1 MKICTQTYKNINTL
15 ARFVPSLPGKRSP
28 INNNAPCIRMPDNS
42 IRCKD
47 TLTNETVSAV
57 SLLGEEKELAL
68 LFLDIRNF
76 TAFMESRSAYDVIYV
91 IRQLFVLFSDSIKD
105 AGGRIIDTA
114 GDSIY
119 AVFGLETNIKDGVK
133 AAANASLAMFH
144 DLEVFNATYA
154 QPYFN
159 LNFEV
164 GMGLHKGNVVV
175 GQYDMECNEHMTVM
189 GLPVN
194 IASRLQSET
203 KELNNNFLMS
213 EEAYR
218 LLDNPEYNHEQQSV
232 HLKGITGP
240 VNVRLLGTPY
250 GQKVINKPILPD
262 DFDYYIAMAG

>member
-1 MKICTQTYKNINTL
+1 MKICTQSYKNINTL
-15 ARFVPSLPGKRSP
+15 ARFAPSIPGKRSP

-47 TLTNETVSAV
+47 TLTNETVSSM

-105 AGGRIIDTA
+105 AGGRIIETA

-119 AVFGLETNIKDGVK
+119 AVFGLESNIKEGVQ
-133 AAANASLAMFH
+133 ASVIASSAIFH

-159 LNFEV
+159 LNFEI
-164 GMGLHKGNVVV
+164 GLGLHKGDVIV
-175 GQYDMECNEHMTVM
+175 GQYDLEFNEHMTVM

-213 EEAYR
+213 EAAYR
-218 LLDNPEYNHEQQSV
+218 LLDKPDCNHAQQTV
-232 HLKGITGP
+232 HLKGISDP
-240 VNVRLLGTPY
+240 VDVRLLGIPY

-262 DFDYYIAMAG
+262 DFDYYIALAG

>member
-1 MKICTQTYKNINTL
+1 MKICTQTYKNMNTL
-15 ARFVPSLPGKRSP
+15 ARFAHSIPGKRSP

-47 TLTNETVSAV
+47 TLTNETLPLTA
-57 SLLGEEKELAL
+57 SLGDEKELAL

-76 TAFMESRSAYDVIYV
+76 TAFMEARSAYDVIYV
-91 IRQLFVLFSDSIKD
+91 IRKLFVLFSDSIKE
-105 AGGRIIDTA
+105 AGGRIVETA

-119 AVFGLETNIKDGVK
+119 AVFGLDTDISNAVK
-133 AAANASLAMFH
+133 ASTNASSAIFH

-159 LNFEV
+159 LNFEIGV
-164 GMGLHKGNVVV
+164 GLHKGNVIV
-175 GQYDMECNEHMTVM
+175 GQYDLEYNEHMTVM

-203 KELNNNFLMS
+203 KELNNNFVMS

-218 LLDNPEYNHEQQSV
+218 LLDKPDCQHEQKMV
-232 HLKGITGP
+232 HLKGVSGP
-240 VNVRLLGTPY
+240 MAVRLLGSPY
-250 GQKVINKPILPD
+250 GQEVINKPNLPD